1 MVLLAGSLADTPTN
15 PVLQPRAMLVNLET
29 GERIELPN
37 LPGGD
42 TP

>member
-1 MVLLAGSLADTPTN
+1 MLLGGSLADTPTN
-15 PVLQPRAMLVNLET
+15 PVSQPRAMLVNVET

-42 TP
+42 GP